1 LPPYAP
7 GCLPIIGHLLA
18 LASKEAP
25 ESLFL
30 KWSKEVGPVFTL
42 KFGIKRWV
50 ILNDSTS
57 VNDLIVNRG
66 TIYSSRD
73 ISSVM
78 VQDVFDGGKC
88 QALELKVYVISDTK
102 HVQRRIRR
110 RFCFL
115 SVWQVLEVPSPNR
128 YMPRVAWTAATN
140 KKSCSPL
147 AVYPNSSHW
156 LNQKE
161 NQRLSTY
168 FWTSYPYTTQSS
180 GSGVWTRVQ
189 V

>member
-88 QALELKVYVISDTK
+88 QALELKVYMTFQTLNMYNVESGGGFAFYPYGK
-102 HVQRRIRR
+102 CWRFLRRIGICPELLELPRQTK
-110 RFCFL
+110 
-115 SVWQVLEVPSPNR
+115 SVL
-128 YMPRVAWTAATN
+128 TI
-140 KKSCSPL
+140 SCIP
-147 AVYPNSSHW
+147 
-156 LNQKE
+156 
-161 NQRLSTY
+161 
-168 FWTSYPYTTQSS
+168 
-180 GSGVWTRVQ
+180 
-189 V
+189 